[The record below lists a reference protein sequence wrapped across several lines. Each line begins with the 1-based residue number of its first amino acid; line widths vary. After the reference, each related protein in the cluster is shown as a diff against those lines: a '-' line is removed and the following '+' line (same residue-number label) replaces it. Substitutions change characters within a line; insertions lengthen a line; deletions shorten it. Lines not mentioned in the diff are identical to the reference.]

1 MKNLIPMKKALKQ
14 ISKKAYKNK
23 QIMASLTT
31 LSQSAFEAKKA
42 EAIGNELM
50 RKEIT
55 LSEFNVVDNNHID
68 IDGVKIEVTD
78 KAFGKLLGRLRI
90 PKAFAKR
97 FSEGFGNDGLRQLI
111 GMMKTM
117 KSSHNDQTVT
127 LLVDPST
134 RKITDILPAGYAS
147 ISNESFID
155 FASRYIDQYN
165 LGVTHMGSSQYGG
178 TQINCVAPNTMF
190 HVPGMTN
197 EVFNTG
203 VTFRN
208 SPTRGLEVSPY
219 LSRLICTN
227 GMTST
232 SFAENYGLHNLNDKN
247 INEFNEHMIRMASTG
262 FQPVGLADAIK
273 KANSTDAS
281 LMEMQKAASA
291 ILSTDKA
298 VDYDYI
304 QRYIP
309 VERAMKAYSNLG
321 ADPNTFTQAQMK
333 NAKSGMSVWDV
344 VNGMTNF
351 ASNDTRFDI
360 GDQKMG
366 NLMVT
371 AGNILTKK
379 QYDTEGVLDINPFAN
394 RQLLTT
400 SESARVR
407 GEA

>member
-1 MKNLIPMKKALKQ
+1 MQ
-14 ISKKAYKNK
+14 
-23 QIMASLTT
+23 SLTT
-31 LSQSAFEAKKA
+31 LSQSAFDVKKA
-42 EAIGNELM
+42 EAINNQLM

-55 LSEFNVVDNNHID
+55 LSEFNVIDNNHID
-68 IDGVKIEVTD
+68 VDGVKIEVTD

-97 FSEGFGNDGLRQLI
+97 FSDGFGNDGLRQLI
-111 GMMKTM
+111 TMMKSA
-117 KSSHNDQTVT
+117 KSNRNEQTVT
-127 LLVDPST
+127 LLVDPNS

-147 ISNESFID
+147 ISQESFID

-178 TQINCVAPNTMF
+178 TQINCVAPQGMF
-190 HVPGMTN
+190 NVPGMTN

-208 SPTRGLEVSPY
+208 TPTRGLEVSPY
-219 LSRLICTN
+219 LERLICAN

-232 SFAENYGLHNLNDKN
+232 AFAENYGLHNLNDKN
-247 INEFNEHMIRMASTG
+247 INEFNEHMIRMASTN
-262 FQPVGLADAIK
+262 FQPVGLADNIK

-281 LMEMQKAASA
+281 LAEMQRAASS
-291 ILSTDKA
+291 ILSLDKA
-298 VDYDYI
+298 VDYEYV
-304 QRYIP
+304 QKYIP
-309 VERAMKAYSNLG
+309 VERAFKAYSQLG
-321 ADPNTFTQAQMK
+321 ADPNTFTKAQMK
-333 NAKSGMSVWDV
+333 NAKSGMSVWDL

-351 ASNDTRFDI
+351 ASNDTKFGI
-360 GDQKMG
+360 NEGKMG

-371 AGNILTKK
+371 AGNILCKK

-394 RQLLTT
+394 KQLLTT

>member
-1 MKNLIPMKKALKQ
+1 MQ
-14 ISKKAYKNK
+14 
-23 QIMASLTT
+23 SLTT
-31 LSQSAFEAKKA
+31 LSQSAFDVKKA
-42 EAIGNELM
+42 EAINNQLM

-55 LSEFNVVDNNHID
+55 LSEFNVIDNNHID
-68 IDGVKIEVTD
+68 VDGVKIEVTD

-97 FSEGFGNDGLRQLI
+97 FSDGFGNDGLRQLI
-111 GMMKTM
+111 TMMKSA
-117 KSSHNDQTVT
+117 KSNRNEQTVT
-127 LLVDPST
+127 LLVDPNS

-147 ISNESFID
+147 ISQESFID

-178 TQINCVAPNTMF
+178 TQINCVAPQGMF
-190 HVPGMTN
+190 NVPGMTN

-208 SPTRGLEVSPY
+208 TPTRGLEVSPY
-219 LSRLICTN
+219 LERLICAN

-232 SFAENYGLHNLNDKN
+232 AFAENYGLHNLNDKN
-247 INEFNEHMIRMASTG
+247 INEFNEHMIRMAATN
-262 FQPVGLADAIK
+262 FQPVGLADNIK

-281 LMEMQKAASA
+281 LAEMQRAASS
-291 ILSTDKA
+291 ILSLDKA
-298 VDYDYI
+298 VDYDYV
-304 QRYIP
+304 QKYIP
-309 VERAMKAYSNLG
+309 VERAFKAYSQLG
-321 ADPNTFTQAQMK
+321 ADPNTFTKAQMK
-333 NAKSGMSVWDV
+333 NAKSGMSVWDL

-351 ASNDTRFDI
+351 ASNDTKFNI
-360 GDQKMG
+360 NEGKMG

-371 AGNILTKK
+371 AGNILCKK
-379 QYDTEGVLDINPFAN
+379 QYDTEGVLDINPFAT
-394 RQLLTT
+394 RDLLTT

>member
-1 MKNLIPMKKALKQ
+1 MKSI
-14 ISKKAYKNK
+14 
-23 QIMASLTT
+23 TT
-31 LSQSAFEAKKA
+31 LSQSAFDVKKA
-42 EAIGNELM
+42 EAINNQLM

-97 FSEGFGNDGLRQLI
+97 FSDGFGNDGLRQLVT
-111 GMMKTM
+111 MMKSA
-117 KSSHNDQTVT
+117 KSSRNEQTVT
-127 LLVDPST
+127 LLVDPSS

-147 ISNESFID
+147 ISQENFVD
-155 FASRYIDQYN
+155 FASRYIDQYG
-165 LGVTHMGSSQYGG
+165 LGVTHMGSDLYGG
-178 TQINCVAPNTMF
+178 TQINCVSPQGMF
-190 HVPGMTN
+190 NVPGMTN

-208 SPTRGLEVSPY
+208 TPTRGLEVSPY
-219 LSRLICTN
+219 LERLICSN

-232 SFAENYGLHNLNDKN
+232 AFAENYGLHNLSEKN
-247 INEFNEHMIRMASTG
+247 INEFNEHMIRMASTN
-262 FQPVGLADAIK
+262 FQPVGLADSIK
-273 KANSTDAS
+273 KANNTDAS
-281 LMEMQKAASA
+281 LAELQRAASS
-291 ILSTDKA
+291 ILSLDKA
-298 VDYDYI
+298 IDYNYI
-304 QRYIP
+304 QKYIP
-309 VERAMKAYSNLG
+309 IDRAMKAYTDLG
-321 ADPNTFTQAQMK
+321 ADPNTFTKVQMQ

-351 ASNDTRFDI
+351 ASNDSKYTI
-360 GDQKMG
+360 NEGKMG

-371 AGNILTKK
+371 AGNILCKK

-400 SESARVR
+400 SEGAMIR

>member
-1 MKNLIPMKKALKQ
+1 
-14 ISKKAYKNK
+14 
-23 QIMASLTT
+23 MANLTT
-31 LSQSAFEAKKA
+31 LSQSAFDAKKK

-111 GMMKTM
+111 TMMKSM

-127 LLVDPST
+127 LLVDPNT
-134 RKITDILPAGYAS
+134 RKITDILPAGYAA

-178 TQINCVAPNTMF
+178 TQINCVSPNGMF
-190 HVPGMTN
+190 HVPGMQN
-197 EVFNTG
+197 EVFHTG

-208 SPTRGLEVSPY
+208 TPTRGLEVSPY

-232 SFAENYGLHNLNDKN
+232 AFAENYGLHNLNDKN

-262 FQPVGLADAIK
+262 FQPVGLADSIK
-273 KANSTDAS
+273 KAHNTDAS
-281 LMEMQKAASA
+281 LAEMQKAASA
-291 ILSTDKA
+291 IMSTDKA

-309 VERAMKAYSNLG
+309 VERALKAYSNLG
-321 ADPNTFTQAQMK
+321 AEPTTFTQAQMK

-351 ASNDTRFDI
+351 ASNDSKYNIDDSR
-360 GDQKMG
+360 MG

-371 AGNILTKK
+371 AGNILTKR

-394 RQLLTT
+394 RGLLT
-400 SESARVR
+400 EAEGARVR

>member
-1 MKNLIPMKKALKQ
+1 MKSI
-14 ISKKAYKNK
+14 
-23 QIMASLTT
+23 TT
-31 LSQSAFEAKKA
+31 LSQSAFDVKKA
-42 EAIGNELM
+42 EAINNQLM

-97 FSEGFGNDGLRQLI
+97 FSDGFGNDGLRQLI
-111 GMMKTM
+111 TMMKSA
-117 KSSHNDQTVT
+117 KSNRNEQTVT
-127 LLVDPST
+127 LLVDPNS

-147 ISNESFID
+147 ISQENFID
-155 FASRYIDQYN
+155 FASRYIDQYG
-165 LGVTHMGSSQYGG
+165 LGVTHMGSDLYGG
-178 TQINCVAPNTMF
+178 TQINCVSPQGMF
-190 HVPGMTN
+190 NVPGMTN

-208 SPTRGLEVSPY
+208 TPTRGLEVSPY
-219 LSRLICTN
+219 LERLICAN

-232 SFAENYGLHNLNDKN
+232 AFAENYGLHNLNDKN
-247 INEFNEHMIRMASTG
+247 INEFNEHMIRMASTN
-262 FQPVGLADAIK
+262 FQPVGLADNIK

-281 LMEMQKAASA
+281 LAEMQRAASS
-291 ILSTDKA
+291 ILSLDKA
-298 VDYDYI
+298 VDYEYV
-304 QRYIP
+304 QKYIP
-309 VERAMKAYSNLG
+309 VERAFKAYSQLG
-321 ADPNTFTQAQMK
+321 ADPNTFTKAQMK
-333 NAKSGMSVWDV
+333 NAKSGMSVWDL

-351 ASNDTRFDI
+351 ASNDTKFGI
-360 GDQKMG
+360 NEGKMG

-371 AGNILTKK
+371 AGNILCKK
-379 QYDTEGVLDINPFAN
+379 QYDTEGVLDINPFAT
-394 RQLLTT
+394 RDLLTS

>member
-1 MKNLIPMKKALKQ
+1 MKSI
-14 ISKKAYKNK
+14 
-23 QIMASLTT
+23 TT
-31 LSQSAFEAKKA
+31 LSQSAFDVKKA
-42 EAIGNELM
+42 EAINNQLM

-55 LSEFNVVDNNHID
+55 LSEFNVIDNNHID
-68 IDGVKIEVTD
+68 VDGVKIEVTD

-97 FSEGFGNDGLRQLI
+97 FSDGFGNDGLRQLI
-111 GMMKTM
+111 TMMKSA
-117 KSSHNDQTVT
+117 KSSRNEQTVT
-127 LLVDPST
+127 LLVDPNS

-147 ISNESFID
+147 ISQESFID

-178 TQINCVAPNTMF
+178 TQINCVSPQGMF
-190 HVPGMTN
+190 NVPGMTN

-208 SPTRGLEVSPY
+208 TPTRGLEVSPY
-219 LSRLICTN
+219 LERLICAN

-232 SFAENYGLHNLNDKN
+232 AFAENYGLHNLNDKN
-247 INEFNEHMIRMASTG
+247 INEFNEHMIRMASTN
-262 FQPVGLADAIK
+262 FQPVGLADNIK
-273 KANSTDAS
+273 KAHNTDAS
-281 LMEMQKAASA
+281 LSEMQRAASSL
-291 ILSTDKA
+291 LSLDKT

-309 VERAMKAYSNLG
+309 VERAFKAYSTLG
-321 ADPNTFTQAQMK
+321 ADPNTFTKAQMK

-351 ASNDTRFDI
+351 ASNDTKYNI
-360 GDQKMG
+360 NEGKMG

-371 AGNILTKK
+371 AGNILCKK

-394 RQLLTT
+394 KQLLST
-400 SESARVR
+400 SESAMVR

>member
-1 MKNLIPMKKALKQ
+1 MQ
-14 ISKKAYKNK
+14 
-23 QIMASLTT
+23 SLTT
-31 LSQSAFEAKKA
+31 LSQSAFDVKKA
-42 EAIGNELM
+42 EAINNQLM

-55 LSEFNVVDNNHID
+55 LSEFNVIDNNHID
-68 IDGVKIEVTD
+68 VDGVKIEVTD

-111 GMMKTM
+111 TMMKSA
-117 KSSHNDQTVT
+117 KSSRNEQTVT

-147 ISNESFID
+147 ISQESFID

-178 TQINCVAPNTMF
+178 TQINCVAPQGMF
-190 HVPGMTN
+190 NVPGMTN

-208 SPTRGLEVSPY
+208 TPTRGLEVSPY
-219 LSRLICTN
+219 LERLICAN

-232 SFAENYGLHNLNDKN
+232 AFAENYGLHNLNDKN
-247 INEFNEHMIRMASTG
+247 INEFNEHMIRMASTN
-262 FQPVGLADAIK
+262 FQPVGLADNIK
-273 KANSTDAS
+273 KANNTDAS
-281 LMEMQKAASA
+281 LAEIQRAASS
-291 ILSTDKA
+291 ILSLDKNI
-298 VDYDYI
+298 DYNYI
-304 QRYIP
+304 QKYIP
-309 VERAMKAYSNLG
+309 VDRAMKAYADLG
-321 ADPNTFTQAQMK
+321 ADPNTFTKAQMK
-333 NAKSGMSVWDV
+333 NAKSGMSVWDL

-351 ASNDTRFDI
+351 ASNDTKFNI
-360 GDQKMG
+360 NEGKMG

-371 AGNILTKK
+371 AGNILCKK
-379 QYDTEGVLDINPFAN
+379 QYDTEGVLDINPFAT
-394 RQLLTT
+394 RDLLTT

>member
-1 MKNLIPMKKALKQ
+1 MQ
-14 ISKKAYKNK
+14 
-23 QIMASLTT
+23 SLTT
-31 LSQSAFEAKKA
+31 LSQSAFDVKKA
-42 EAIGNELM
+42 EAINNQLM

-55 LSEFNVVDNNHID
+55 LSEFNVIDNNHID
-68 IDGVKIEVTD
+68 VDGVKIEVTD

-97 FSEGFGNDGLRQLI
+97 FSDGFGNDGLRQLI
-111 GMMKTM
+111 TMMKSA
-117 KSSHNDQTVT
+117 KSSRNEQTVT
-127 LLVDPST
+127 LLVDPNS

-147 ISNESFID
+147 ISQESFID

-178 TQINCVAPNTMF
+178 TQINCVAPQGMF
-190 HVPGMTN
+190 NVPGMTN

-208 SPTRGLEVSPY
+208 TPTRGLEVSPY
-219 LSRLICTN
+219 LERLICAN

-232 SFAENYGLHNLNDKN
+232 AFAENYGLHNLNDKN
-247 INEFNEHMIRMASTG
+247 INEFNEHMIRMAATN
-262 FQPVGLADAIK
+262 FQPVGLADNIK

-281 LMEMQKAASA
+281 LAEMQRAASS
-291 ILSTDKA
+291 ILSLDKA
-298 VDYDYI
+298 VDYEYV
-304 QRYIP
+304 QKYIP
-309 VERAMKAYSNLG
+309 VERAFKAYSQLG
-321 ADPNTFTQAQMK
+321 ADPNTFTKAQMK
-333 NAKSGMSVWDV
+333 NAKSGMSVWDL

-351 ASNDTRFDI
+351 ASNDTKFNI
-360 GDQKMG
+360 NEGKMG

-371 AGNILTKK
+371 AGNILCKK
-379 QYDTEGVLDINPFAN
+379 QYDTEGVLDINPFATMD
-394 RQLLTT
+394 LLTT

>member
-1 MKNLIPMKKALKQ
+1 MQ
-14 ISKKAYKNK
+14 
-23 QIMASLTT
+23 SLTT
-31 LSQSAFEAKKA
+31 LSQSAFDVKKA
-42 EAIGNELM
+42 EAINNQLM

-55 LSEFNVVDNNHID
+55 LSEFNVIDNNHID
-68 IDGVKIEVTD
+68 VDGVKIEVTD

-111 GMMKTM
+111 TMMKSA
-117 KSSHNDQTVT
+117 KSSRNEQTVT

-147 ISNESFID
+147 ISQESFID

-178 TQINCVAPNTMF
+178 TQINCVAPQGMF
-190 HVPGMTN
+190 NVPGMTN

-208 SPTRGLEVSPY
+208 TPTRGLEVSPY
-219 LSRLICTN
+219 LERLICAN

-232 SFAENYGLHNLNDKN
+232 AFAENYGLHNLNDKN
-247 INEFNEHMIRMASTG
+247 INEFNEHMIRMASTN
-262 FQPVGLADAIK
+262 FQPVGLADNIK

-281 LMEMQKAASA
+281 LAEMQRAASS
-291 ILSTDKA
+291 ILSLDKA
-298 VDYDYI
+298 VDYDYV
-304 QRYIP
+304 QKYIP
-309 VERAMKAYSNLG
+309 VERAFKAYSQLG
-321 ADPNTFTQAQMK
+321 ADPNTFTKAQMK

-351 ASNDTRFDI
+351 ASNDTKYNVNE
-360 GDQKMG
+360 GKMG

-371 AGNILTKK
+371 AGNILCKK
-379 QYDTEGVLDINPFAN
+379 QYDTEGYLDINPFAN
-394 RQLLTT
+394 KQLLTT
-400 SESARVR
+400 SEAAMVR

>member
-1 MKNLIPMKKALKQ
+1 MQ
-14 ISKKAYKNK
+14 
-23 QIMASLTT
+23 SLTT
-31 LSQSAFEAKKA
+31 LSQSAFDVKKA
-42 EAIGNELM
+42 EAINNQLM

-55 LSEFNVVDNNHID
+55 LSEFNVIDNNHID
-68 IDGVKIEVTD
+68 VDGVKIEVTD

-111 GMMKTM
+111 TMMKSA
-117 KSSHNDQTVT
+117 KSSKNEQTVT

-147 ISNESFID
+147 ISQESFID

-178 TQINCVAPNTMF
+178 TQINCVSPQGMF
-190 HVPGMTN
+190 NVPGMQN

-208 SPTRGLEVSPY
+208 TPSRGLEVSPY
-219 LSRLICTN
+219 LERLICAN

-232 SFAENYGLHNLNDKN
+232 AFAENYGLHNLNDKN
-247 INEFNEHMIRMASTG
+247 INEFNEHMIRMASTN
-262 FQPVGLADAIK
+262 FQPVGLADNIK
-273 KANSTDAS
+273 KAHNTDAS
-281 LMEMQKAASA
+281 LAEMQRAASS
-291 ILSTDKA
+291 ILSLDKA
-298 VDYDYI
+298 VDYDYV

-309 VERAMKAYSNLG
+309 VERAFKAYSTLG
-321 ADPNTFTQAQMK
+321 ADPNTFTKAQMK

-351 ASNDTRFDI
+351 ASNDTKFNI
-360 GDQKMG
+360 NEGKMG

-371 AGNILTKK
+371 AGNILCKK
-379 QYDTEGVLDINPFAN
+379 QYDTEGVLDINPFAT
-394 RQLLTT
+394 RDLLTT
-400 SESARVR
+400 SEAAMVR

>member
-1 MKNLIPMKKALKQ
+1 MKSI
-14 ISKKAYKNK
+14 
-23 QIMASLTT
+23 TT
-31 LSQSAFEAKKA
+31 LSQSAFDVKKA

-68 IDGVKIEVTD
+68 IDGIKIEVTD

-111 GMMKTM
+111 TMMKSM
-117 KSSHNDQTVT
+117 KSSKNDQTVT

-178 TQINCVAPNTMF
+178 TQINCVSPQGMF
-190 HVPGMTN
+190 NVPGMQN

-208 SPTRGLEVSPY
+208 TPSRGLEVSPY
-219 LSRLICTN
+219 LERLICAN

-232 SFAENYGLHNLNDKN
+232 AFAENYGLHNLNDKN
-247 INEFNEHMIRMASTG
+247 INEFNEHMIRMASTN
-262 FQPVGLADAIK
+262 FQPVGLADNIK
-273 KANSTDAS
+273 KANNTDAS
-281 LMEMQKAASA
+281 LAEMQRAASS
-291 ILSTDKA
+291 ILSLDKK
-298 VDYDYI
+298 VDYDYV
-304 QRYIP
+304 QKYIP
-309 VERAMKAYSNLG
+309 VERAFKAYSQLG
-321 ADPNTFTQAQMK
+321 ADPNTFTKAQMK
-333 NAKSGMSVWDV
+333 NAKSGMSVWDL

-351 ASNDTRFDI
+351 ASNDTKFNI
-360 GDQKMG
+360 NEGKMG

-371 AGNILTKK
+371 AGNILCKK
-379 QYDTEGVLDINPFAN
+379 QYDTEGVLDINPFAT
-394 RQLLTT
+394 RDLLTT

>member
-1 MKNLIPMKKALKQ
+1 MQ
-14 ISKKAYKNK
+14 
-23 QIMASLTT
+23 SLTT
-31 LSQSAFEAKKA
+31 LSQSAFDVKKA
-42 EAIGNELM
+42 EAINNQLM

-55 LSEFNVVDNNHID
+55 LSEFNVIDNNHID
-68 IDGVKIEVTD
+68 VDGVKIEVTD

-97 FSEGFGNDGLRQLI
+97 FSDGFGNDGLRQLI
-111 GMMKTM
+111 TMMKSA
-117 KSSHNDQTVT
+117 KSNRNEQTVT
-127 LLVDPST
+127 LLVDPNS

-147 ISNESFID
+147 ISQESFID

-178 TQINCVAPNTMF
+178 TQINCVAPQGMF
-190 HVPGMTN
+190 NVPGMTN

-208 SPTRGLEVSPY
+208 TPTRGLEVSPY
-219 LSRLICTN
+219 LERLICAN

-232 SFAENYGLHNLNDKN
+232 AFAENYGLHNLNDKN
-247 INEFNEHMIRMASTG
+247 INEFNEHMIRMASTN
-262 FQPVGLADAIK
+262 FQPVGLAENIK
-273 KANSTDAS
+273 KAHDTDAS
-281 LMEMQKAASA
+281 LAEMQRAASSL
-291 ILSTDKA
+291 LSLDKA

-309 VERAMKAYSNLG
+309 VERAFKAYSTLG
-321 ADPNTFTQAQMK
+321 ADPNTFTKAQMK

-351 ASNDTRFDI
+351 ASNDTKFGI
-360 GDQKMG
+360 NEGKMG

-371 AGNILTKK
+371 AGNILCKK
-379 QYDTEGVLDINPFAN
+379 QYDTEGVLDINPFAT
-394 RQLLTT
+394 RDLLTS

>member
-1 MKNLIPMKKALKQ
+1 MKSI
-14 ISKKAYKNK
+14 
-23 QIMASLTT
+23 TT
-31 LSQSAFEAKKA
+31 LSQSAFDVKKA
-42 EAIGNELM
+42 EAINNQLM

-55 LSEFNVVDNNHID
+55 LSEFNVIDNNHID
-68 IDGVKIEVTD
+68 VDGVKIEVTD

-97 FSEGFGNDGLRQLI
+97 FSDGFGNDGLRQLI
-111 GMMKTM
+111 TMMKSA
-117 KSSHNDQTVT
+117 KSNRNEQTVT
-127 LLVDPST
+127 LLVDPNS

-147 ISNESFID
+147 ISQESFID

-178 TQINCVAPNTMF
+178 TQINCVAPQGMF
-190 HVPGMTN
+190 NVPGMTN

-208 SPTRGLEVSPY
+208 TPTRGLEVSPY
-219 LSRLICTN
+219 LERLICAN

-232 SFAENYGLHNLNDKN
+232 AFAENYGLHNLNDKN
-247 INEFNEHMIRMASTG
+247 INEFNEHMIRMASTN
-262 FQPVGLADAIK
+262 FQPVGLADNIK

-281 LMEMQKAASA
+281 LAEMQRAASS
-291 ILSTDKA
+291 ILSLDKA
-298 VDYDYI
+298 VDYEYV
-304 QRYIP
+304 QKYIP
-309 VERAMKAYSNLG
+309 VERAFKAYSQLG
-321 ADPNTFTQAQMK
+321 ADPNTFTKAQMK
-333 NAKSGMSVWDV
+333 NAKSGMSVWDL

-351 ASNDTRFDI
+351 ASNDTKFGI
-360 GDQKMG
+360 NEGKMG

-371 AGNILTKK
+371 AGNILCKK
-379 QYDTEGVLDINPFAN
+379 QYDTEGVLDINPFAT
-394 RQLLTT
+394 RDLLTS

>member
-1 MKNLIPMKKALKQ
+1 MKSI
-14 ISKKAYKNK
+14 
-23 QIMASLTT
+23 TT
-31 LSQSAFEAKKA
+31 LSQSAFDSKKA

-55 LSEFNVVDNNHID
+55 LSEFNVVDNNHIE

-111 GMMKTM
+111 TMMKSM

-127 LLVDPST
+127 LLVDPSS
-134 RKITDILPAGYAS
+134 RQITDILPAGYAA

-165 LGVTHMGSSQYGG
+165 LGVTHMGSSPYGG
-178 TQINCVAPNTMF
+178 TQINCVAPNSMF
-190 HVPGMTN
+190 HVPGMSN

-208 SPTRGLEVSPY
+208 TPTRGLEVSPY
-219 LSRLICTN
+219 LERLICAN

-232 SFAENYGLHNLNDKN
+232 AFAENYGLHNLNDKN

-262 FQPVGLADAIK
+262 FQPVGLADNIK
-273 KANSTDAS
+273 KAHNTDAS
-281 LMEMQKAASA
+281 LAELQRAASA
-291 ILSTDKA
+291 IMSTDKA

-304 QRYIP
+304 QRYVP
-309 VERAMKAYSNLG
+309 VERAFKAYSTLG
-321 ADPNTFTQAQMK
+321 ADPNTFTKAQMK

-351 ASNDTRFDI
+351 ASNDNRYNI
-360 GDQKMG
+360 GDDRMG

-371 AGNILTKK
+371 AGNILCKK
-379 QYDTEGVLDINPFAN
+379 QYDTEGVLDINPFAH
-394 RQLLTT
+394 RDLLTT
-400 SESARVR
+400 SEAARVR

>member
-1 MKNLIPMKKALKQ
+1 MQ
-14 ISKKAYKNK
+14 
-23 QIMASLTT
+23 SLTT
-31 LSQSAFEAKKA
+31 LSQSAFDVKKA
-42 EAIGNELM
+42 EAINNQLM

-55 LSEFNVVDNNHID
+55 LSEFNVIDNNHID
-68 IDGVKIEVTD
+68 VDGVKIEVTD

-97 FSEGFGNDGLRQLI
+97 FSDGFGNDGLRQLI
-111 GMMKTM
+111 TMMKSA
-117 KSSHNDQTVT
+117 KSSRNEQTVT
-127 LLVDPST
+127 LLVDPNS

-147 ISNESFID
+147 ISQESFID

-178 TQINCVAPNTMF
+178 TQINCVAPQGMF
-190 HVPGMTN
+190 NVPGMTN

-208 SPTRGLEVSPY
+208 TPTRGLEVSPY
-219 LSRLICTN
+219 LERLICAN

-232 SFAENYGLHNLNDKN
+232 AFAENYGLHNLNDKN
-247 INEFNEHMIRMASTG
+247 INEFNEHMIRMAATN
-262 FQPVGLADAIK
+262 FQPLGLADNIK

-281 LMEMQKAASA
+281 LAEMQRAASS
-291 ILSTDKA
+291 ILSLDKA
-298 VDYDYI
+298 VDYEYV
-304 QRYIP
+304 QKYIP
-309 VERAMKAYSNLG
+309 VERAFKAYSQLG
-321 ADPNTFTQAQMK
+321 ADPNTFTKAQMK
-333 NAKSGMSVWDV
+333 NAKSGMSVWDL

-351 ASNDTRFDI
+351 ASNDTKFNI
-360 GDQKMG
+360 NEGKMG

-371 AGNILTKK
+371 AGNILCKK
-379 QYDTEGVLDINPFAN
+379 QYDTEGVLDINPFAT
-394 RQLLTT
+394 RDLLTT

>member
-1 MKNLIPMKKALKQ
+1 MQ
-14 ISKKAYKNK
+14 
-23 QIMASLTT
+23 SLTT
-31 LSQSAFEAKKA
+31 LSQSAFDVKKA
-42 EAIGNELM
+42 EAINNQLM

-55 LSEFNVVDNNHID
+55 LSEFNVIDNNHID
-68 IDGVKIEVTD
+68 VDGVKIEVTD

-97 FSEGFGNDGLRQLI
+97 FSDGFGNDGLRQLI
-111 GMMKTM
+111 TMMKSA
-117 KSSHNDQTVT
+117 KSNRNEQTVT
-127 LLVDPST
+127 LLVDPNS

-147 ISNESFID
+147 ISQESFID

-178 TQINCVAPNTMF
+178 TQINCVAPQGMF
-190 HVPGMTN
+190 NVPGMTN

-208 SPTRGLEVSPY
+208 TPTRGLEVSPY
-219 LSRLICTN
+219 LERLICAN

-232 SFAENYGLHNLNDKN
+232 AFAENYGLHNLNDKN
-247 INEFNEHMIRMASTG
+247 INEFNEHMIRMAATN
-262 FQPVGLADAIK
+262 FQPVGLADNIK

-281 LMEMQKAASA
+281 LAEMQRAASS
-291 ILSTDKA
+291 ILSLDKA
-298 VDYDYI
+298 VDYEYV
-304 QRYIP
+304 QKYIP
-309 VERAMKAYSNLG
+309 VERAFKAYSQLG
-321 ADPNTFTQAQMK
+321 ADPNTFTKAQMK
-333 NAKSGMSVWDV
+333 NAKSGMSVWDL

-351 ASNDTRFDI
+351 ASNDTKFNI
-360 GDQKMG
+360 NEGKMG

-371 AGNILTKK
+371 AGNILCKK
-379 QYDTEGVLDINPFAN
+379 QYDTEGVLDINPFAT
-394 RQLLTT
+394 RDLLTT

>member
-1 MKNLIPMKKALKQ
+1 MQ
-14 ISKKAYKNK
+14 
-23 QIMASLTT
+23 SLTT
-31 LSQSAFEAKKA
+31 LSQSAFDVKKA
-42 EAIGNELM
+42 EAINNQLM

-55 LSEFNVVDNNHID
+55 LSEFNVIDNNHID
-68 IDGVKIEVTD
+68 VDGVKIEVTD

-97 FSEGFGNDGLRQLI
+97 FSDGFGNDGLRQLI
-111 GMMKTM
+111 TMMKSA
-117 KSSHNDQTVT
+117 KSSRNEQTVT
-127 LLVDPST
+127 LLVDPNS

-147 ISNESFID
+147 ISQESFID

-178 TQINCVAPNTMF
+178 TQINCVAPQGMF
-190 HVPGMTN
+190 NVPGMTN

-208 SPTRGLEVSPY
+208 TPTRGLEVSPY
-219 LSRLICTN
+219 LERLICAN

-232 SFAENYGLHNLNDKN
+232 AFAENYGLHNLNDKN
-247 INEFNEHMIRMASTG
+247 INEFNEHMIRMAATN
-262 FQPVGLADAIK
+262 FQPVGLADNIK

-281 LMEMQKAASA
+281 LAEMQRAASS
-291 ILSTDKA
+291 ILSLDKA
-298 VDYDYI
+298 VDYDYV
-304 QRYIP
+304 QKYIP
-309 VERAMKAYSNLG
+309 VERAFKAYSQLG
-321 ADPNTFTQAQMK
+321 ADPNTFTKAQMK
-333 NAKSGMSVWDV
+333 NAKSGMSVWDL

-351 ASNDTRFDI
+351 ASNDTKFNI
-360 GDQKMG
+360 NEGKMG

-371 AGNILTKK
+371 AGNILCKK
-379 QYDTEGVLDINPFAN
+379 QYDTEGVLDINPFAT
-394 RQLLTT
+394 RDLLTS

>member
-1 MKNLIPMKKALKQ
+1 MQ
-14 ISKKAYKNK
+14 
-23 QIMASLTT
+23 SLTT
-31 LSQSAFEAKKA
+31 LSQSAFDVKKA
-42 EAIGNELM
+42 EAINNQLM

-55 LSEFNVVDNNHID
+55 LSEFNVIDNNHID
-68 IDGVKIEVTD
+68 VDGVKIEVTD

-111 GMMKTM
+111 TMMKSA
-117 KSSHNDQTVT
+117 KSSRNEQTVT

-147 ISNESFID
+147 ISQESFID

-178 TQINCVAPNTMF
+178 TQINCVAPQGMF
-190 HVPGMTN
+190 NVPGMTN

-208 SPTRGLEVSPY
+208 TPTRGLEVSPY
-219 LSRLICTN
+219 LERLICAN

-232 SFAENYGLHNLNDKN
+232 AFAENYGLHNLNDKN
-247 INEFNEHMIRMASTG
+247 INEFNEHMIRMASTN
-262 FQPVGLADAIK
+262 FQPVGLADNIK
-273 KANSTDAS
+273 KANNTDAS
-281 LMEMQKAASA
+281 LAEMQRAASS
-291 ILSTDKA
+291 ILSLDKA
-298 VDYDYI
+298 VDYDYV
-304 QRYIP
+304 QKYIP
-309 VERAMKAYSNLG
+309 VERAFKAYSQLG
-321 ADPNTFTQAQMK
+321 ADPNTFTKAQMK
-333 NAKSGMSVWDV
+333 NAKSGMSVWDL

-351 ASNDTRFDI
+351 ASNDTKFNI
-360 GDQKMG
+360 NEGKMG

-371 AGNILTKK
+371 AGNILCKK
-379 QYDTEGVLDINPFAN
+379 QYDTEGVLDINPFAT
-394 RQLLTT
+394 RDLLTT

>member
-1 MKNLIPMKKALKQ
+1 
-14 ISKKAYKNK
+14 
-23 QIMASLTT
+23 MANLTT
-31 LSQSAFEAKKA
+31 LSQSAFNAKKK

-68 IDGVKIEVTD
+68 IDGVNIEVTD

-111 GMMKTM
+111 TMMKSM
-117 KSSHNDQTVT
+117 KSSRNDQTVT
-127 LLVDPST
+127 LLVDPTT
-134 RKITDILPAGYAS
+134 RKIIDILPAGYAA

-178 TQINCVAPNTMF
+178 TQINCVSPNGMF
-190 HVPGMTN
+190 RVPGMQN

-208 SPTRGLEVSPY
+208 TPTRGLEVSPY
-219 LSRLICTN
+219 LSRLICAN

-232 SFAENYGLHNLNDKN
+232 SFAENYGLRNLNDKN

-262 FQPVGLADAIK
+262 FQPVGLADNIK
-273 KANSTDAS
+273 KAHNTDAS
-281 LMEMQKAASA
+281 LAEMQKAASA
-291 ILSTDKA
+291 IMSTDKA

-309 VERAMKAYSNLG
+309 VERALKAYSRLG
-321 ADPNTFTQAQMK
+321 ADPTTFTQAQMK

-351 ASNDTRFDI
+351 ASNDTRYNID
-360 GDQKMG
+360 DSRMG

-379 QYDTEGVLDINPFAN
+379 QYDTEAVLDINPFAN
-394 RQLLTT
+394 RGLLT
-400 SESARVR
+400 EAEGARVR

>member
-1 MKNLIPMKKALKQ
+1 MRSI
-14 ISKKAYKNK
+14 
-23 QIMASLTT
+23 TT
-31 LSQSAFEAKKA
+31 LSQSAFDVKKA
-42 EAIGNELM
+42 EAINNQLM

-55 LSEFNVVDNNHID
+55 LSEFNVIDNNHID
-68 IDGVKIEVTD
+68 VDGVKIEVTD

-97 FSEGFGNDGLRQLI
+97 FSDGFGNDGLRQLI
-111 GMMKTM
+111 TMMKSA
-117 KSSHNDQTVT
+117 KSSRNEQTVT

-147 ISNESFID
+147 ISNESFVD

-178 TQINCVAPNTMF
+178 TQINCVAPQGMF
-190 HVPGMTN
+190 NVPGMTN

-208 SPTRGLEVSPY
+208 TPTRGLEVSPY
-219 LSRLICTN
+219 LERLICAN

-232 SFAENYGLHNLNDKN
+232 AFAENYGLHNLNDKN
-247 INEFNEHMIRMASTG
+247 INEFNEHMIRMASTN
-262 FQPVGLADAIK
+262 FQPVGLADNIK
-273 KANSTDAS
+273 KANNTDAS
-281 LMEMQKAASA
+281 LAEIQRAASS
-291 ILSTDKA
+291 ILSLDKNI
-298 VDYDYI
+298 DYNYI
-304 QRYIP
+304 QKYIP
-309 VERAMKAYSNLG
+309 VDRAMKAYSDLG
-321 ADPNTFTQAQMK
+321 ADPNTFTKAQMK

-351 ASNDTRFDI
+351 ASNDSKYSI
-360 GDQKMG
+360 NEGKMG

-371 AGNILTKK
+371 AGNILCKK

-394 RQLLTT
+394 KQLLTT